1 MYMGSRLVV
10 VVNGVEAMKEC
21 FIKQGETFSA
31 RPWNYFKKLTKNKG
45 KGVRLFCIWKFVCCL
60 LRILAIHGAKG
71 GVHICKRA
79 YGDLT

>member
-45 KGVRLFCIWKFVCCL
+45 KAVLYLEICLF
-60 LRILAIHGAKG
+60 
-71 GVHICKRA
+71 IC
-79 YGDLT
+79 YGYTYSKINI